1 MQQHAL
7 ALIKRVSTPPMKRA
21 PELSS
26 ASTLIMLPAT
36 TAATPCWV
44 RCATDTELA
53 VMPQNGKAR
62 RRRP

>member
-1 MQQHAL
+1 
-7 ALIKRVSTPPMKRA
+7 MKRA

-44 RCATDTELA
+44 RCATETEL
-53 VMPQNGKAR
+53 Q
-62 RRRP
+62 